1 MLKQL
6 AFVCVLPLIS
16 SSSSFAQNINDLLS
30 EARIQVANAQWPDSM
45 LHWQTQVV
53 EILSRGKRYPADA
66 LSRGEQGTVL
76 VGLILGRTGNLI
88 SSHIAKSSGSDS
100 LDREALDLVSRVK
113 GFPLLPSDYTEDKI
127 SVTIP
132 IKFNLD
138 KPPNQQPSARVT
150 MTPPSSEPSF
160 PAVSHSNNIDLSQ
173 PSQAPS
179 DRPASA
185 CDTYAASEFDTQR
198 KAAGVSLE
206 KMDPN
211 LAVPACESALRQ
223 YPDDARLKFQLG
235 RAYYKANNFTAALA
249 QFRKAAEQDFAA
261 AQQAFGFMYENG
273 RGVPQDYQQAIAW
286 YRKAAERDFAA
297 AQANLGALY
306 MNGWGATQDY
316 QQAIAWYRKAAEQN
330 LAYGQNAL
338 GFMYENGR
346 GVPQDYQQ
354 AVAWYRK
361 AADQNLA
368 AAQFNLGQMYERG
381 SGITQDYQQAIA
393 WYQKAADQG
402 QKEAKAKL
410 AEVKAKLGALP
421 TVTSSPTLE
430 QTAAY
435 IILSGDVDL
444 SQMTTNSDGSV
455 NTPFHNIF
463 GSPFTV
469 LPAAV
474 TKVIDRP
481 NCIVEVVMQAVQ
493 GMQPEKQMY
502 FYFNRVSGFRDEEV
516 YAARLGN
523 FTRIWALSELPVF
536 CASGG
541 GTRLTGELIPENY
554 SCITDAPLVGGIKPQ
569 NVERVHKALD
579 YLYSQFCVYATKRS
593 PF

>member
-6 AFVCVLPLIS
+6 AFVCVLPVIS
-16 SSSSFAQNINDLLS
+16 ATSSPAQNINDLLS
-30 EARIQVANAQWPDSM
+30 ALNGVVQQTVRQAAQLEWGRLPPSELSRLDKNLEHQGAKINVLTIDASKIAESQSQSTTRISKWPESM
-45 LHWQTQVV
+45 LHWQTELAEV
-53 EILSRGKRYPADA
+53 LSRGKRYPPDA
-66 LSRGEQGTVL
+66 ISRGEQGTVL

-88 SSHIAKSSGSDS
+88 SSHIAKGSGSDL

-113 GFPLLPSDYTEDKI
+113 GFPFLPSDYTEDTI
-127 SVTIP
+127 SVTVP
-132 IKFNLD
+132 IKFNFD
-138 KPPNQQPSARVT
+138 KQPT
-150 MTPPSSEPSF
+150 
-160 PAVSHSNNIDLSQ
+160 PAVSHSNIDLSQ
-173 PSQAPS
+173 PSQDPS

-185 CDTYAASEFDTQR
+185 CDTYAAYEFDSQR
-198 KAAGVSLE
+198 KTAGVPFNNINPSL
-206 KMDPN
+206 
-211 LAVPACESALRQ
+211 AIPACESAIQ
-223 YPDDARLKFQLG
+223 QFPDDIRLNYQLG
-235 RAYYKANNFTAALA
+235 RAYHKANNFNLALA
-249 QFRKAAEQDFAA
+249 QYRKAADRNFPLAQFGLGYMYQNGQGVSQDY
-261 AQQAFGFMYENG
+261 QQAVGWYRKAADQGHVVAQNNLGLMYRNG
-273 RGVPQDYQQAIAW
+273 WGVPQDYQEALSW
-286 YRKAAERDFAA
+286 YQKAAEQKLSL
-297 AQANLGALY
+297 AQYNLGSMYESGL
-306 MNGWGATQDY
+306 GVTQDY
-316 QQAIAWYRKAAEQN
+316 QQAI
-330 LAYGQNAL
+330 G
-338 GFMYENGR
+338 
-346 GVPQDYQQ
+346 
-354 AVAWYRK
+354 
-361 AADQNLA
+361 
-368 AAQFNLGQMYERG
+368 
-381 SGITQDYQQAIA
+381 

-402 QKEAKAKL
+402 QKEAKAKID
-410 AEVKAKLGALP
+410 EVKAKLGVLP
-421 TVTSSPTLE
+421 TANSSSPTLE

-493 GMQPEKQMY
+493 GMQPEKHMY

-523 FTRIWALSELPVF
+523 FTRIWALSESPVF

-579 YLYSQFCVYATKRS
+579 YLYSQFCVYATKKS